1 MMKILFIYT
10 DIDVKGGAQSFQFG
24 IAVLSAFLKQ
34 HGHQTDLYYMY
45 DKYKP
50 GKIAE
55 EIEAFQPKLIGFSSV
70 SSQFRYIRKILND
83 VPLAKNI
90 FTICGGPH
98 VSTEPES
105 LESIS
110 RLDAICRGEGEH
122 ALLELVEALENKQD
136 ITKIKN
142 LWIRKNDRVYRNP
155 ARPFIENLD
164 ELPFADREL
173 FPYQSVINSD
183 FGTALFMFTRGCPYN
198 CSYCSNDALR
208 RIQQGKYVRFRSVG
222 SCIQEIKGVISNYKV
237 RSLYFNDDI
246 FTLNKEFVFEF
257 CEKYRAQIHL
267 PFDINARVETVTSEV
282 CRKLEDAGCRRINI
296 GIESGNPY
304 IRNKVLNR
312 KMSNE
317 QIMNAFSIARQA
329 GLKTKS
335 FNMVGFPHET
345 PQHFQDT
352 VKLNAKIK
360 PDSVILSVFDP
371 YPGTKLGDE
380 CRSMGWI
387 DSKRMRRELVP
398 RTDTV
403 LNLPDFPR
411 GKILKC
417 YKEFAYDVYRD
428 QSLVKAIFYRIYYS
442 RYGEQLVRILAP
454 FKRVLRRLVMG
465 I

>member
-1 MMKILFIYT
+1 MKILFIYT

-34 HGHQTDLYYMY
+34 NGHQIYLHYMY
-45 DKYKP
+45 PKYKP
-50 GKIAE
+50 KKLVEKIKN
-55 EIEAFQPKLIGFSSV
+55 FKPRLIGFFSTTP
-70 SSQFRYIRKILND
+70 QFKYIRKILDD
-83 VPLAKNI
+83 VPLEKDI

-98 VSTEPES
+98 VTMEPES
-105 LESIS
+105 LESIP

-142 LWIRKNDRVYRNP
+142 LWIRRNGRVYRNP

-164 ELPFADREL
+164 DLPFADREL

-183 FGTALFMFTRGCPYN
+183 FGIALFMFTRGCPYN
-198 CSYCSNDALR
+198 CSYCSNDALS
-208 RIQQGKYVRFRSVG
+208 RIQQGKYVRFRSVD

-237 RSLYFNDDI
+237 KSLYFNDDI

-257 CEKYRAQIHL
+257 CKKYRAQIHL
-267 PFDINARVETVTSEV
+267 PFDINARVETTTSEV
-282 CRKLEDAGCRRINI
+282 CKKLKQAGCRRINI

-317 QIMNAFSIARQA
+317 QIIDAFSIARQA

-360 PDSVILSVFDP
+360 PDSVILSIFDP

-398 RTDTV
+398 RTDTI
-403 LNLPDFPR
+403 LNLPDFSR
-411 GKILKC
+411 KKILKC
-417 YKEFAYDVYRD
+417 YKEFAYNVYRD

-442 RYGEQLVRILAP
+442 RYGEWLIRILAP
-454 FKRVLRRLVMG
+454 FKKTLRRLAMG